1 MAEGA
6 APSGPAARRLRLP
19 ELGYGAANVGNLFRA
34 LSDAE
39 AEQILQT
46 AWDSGIRYFDT
57 APHYGLGLSERRLG
71 RFLSGKPRAEFVVS
85 TKVGRLLVDNPTGA
99 DELDLAND
107 FHVPAVRK
115 RQWDFSVRG
124 IRRSVEES
132 LRRMGL
138 DRVDIIYLHD
148 PERSDAGLDAA
159 LGSGIEGAAALR
171 EEGLVN
177 AIGVGSMSTPALAAA
192 ATRAELDL
200 LMVAGRY
207 TLVDQSAASTVLPRC
222 LANNI
227 GLVGA
232 SVFNSGVLASAR
244 LAPDARYEYGPV
256 PDEIRR
262 RHGEWARLCESFGV
276 PLPAAA
282 LQFSL
287 LNRRGGQLPGGV
299 GSVVAG
305 AGRPEQ
311 IAQTAA
317 WMRLPIPAALWR
329 SAAERKLLVPLGQ
342 PAAERFLAG
351 AS

>member
-1 MAEGA
+1 MADRA
-6 APSGPAARRLRLP
+6 THPARPGGLP
-19 ELGYGAANVGNLFRA
+19 VLGYGAANVGNLFRA

-39 AEQILQT
+39 AQQILQT
-46 AWDSGIRYFDT
+46 AWDAGIRYFDT

-71 RFLSGKPRAEFVVS
+71 RFLAGKPRAEYVVS
-85 TKVGRLLVDNPTGA
+85 TKVGRLLVPHPDGA

-107 FHVPAVRK
+107 FHVPATHK
-115 RQWDFSVRG
+115 RRWDFTAAG

-138 DRVDIIYLHD
+138 DRIDIIYLHD
-148 PERSDAGLDAA
+148 PERSDDGLDAA
-159 LGSGIEGAAALR
+159 LDNGIAGAVALR
-171 EEGLVN
+171 EAGVVR
-177 AIGVGSMSTPALAAA
+177 AIGVGSMSTAALAAA
-192 ATRAELDL
+192 AARKELDL

-207 TLVDQSAASTVLPRC
+207 TLIDQSAAATVLPRC
-222 LANNI
+222 QANGI

-256 PDEIRR
+256 PDEVRR
-262 RHGEWARLCESFGV
+262 RHGAWARLCESFGI

-287 LNRRGGQLPGGV
+287 LDRRGGQLPGGI

-317 WMRLPIPAALWR
+317 WMRLPIPAGFWR
-329 SAAERKLLVPLGQ
+329 EAAERKLLAPLGRR
-342 PAAERFLAG
+342 AGDRFLAG